1 MRWQCADYVMS
12 AIATILLPFGRLS
25 PLKPGPQNAKDLSA
39 PNAPPKDNA
48 KIPASN
54 VLSFTPG
61 TAGSGSMTKVN
72 GCKYWRFLDF
82 NKQVPCLLLC
92 PATLSFHEARDVS

>member
-1 MRWQCADYVMS
+1 MRWQCVDYVMS
-12 AIATILLPFGRLS
+12 AITTILLSFGRLS

-39 PNAPPKDNA
+39 PNAPPKDNV

-61 TAGSGSMTKVN
+61 TAGSGSMAKANDCEYREFV
-72 GCKYWRFLDF
+72 DF
-82 NKQVPCLLLC
+82 Q
-92 PATLSFHEARDVS
+92 